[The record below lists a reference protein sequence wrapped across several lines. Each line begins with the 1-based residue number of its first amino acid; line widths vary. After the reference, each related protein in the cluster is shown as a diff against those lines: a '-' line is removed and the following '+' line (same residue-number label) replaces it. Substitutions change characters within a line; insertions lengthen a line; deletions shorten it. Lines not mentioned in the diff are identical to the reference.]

1 MMMDIAAVPTL
12 APPPPMPTIEA
23 KAAAAWVVAAV
34 GPPSHSGNRHKPPW
48 LGTALSSTTSLV

>member
-23 KAAAAWVVAAV
+23 KAAAAWVVAAM
-34 GPPSHSGNRHKPPW
+34 GPPW